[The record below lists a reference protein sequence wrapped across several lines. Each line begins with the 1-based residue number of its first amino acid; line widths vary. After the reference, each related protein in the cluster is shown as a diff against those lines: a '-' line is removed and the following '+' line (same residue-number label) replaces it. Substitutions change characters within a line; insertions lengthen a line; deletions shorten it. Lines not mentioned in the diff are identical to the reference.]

1 MTLPPEAIAGL
12 TGNINLGLKQSIEN
26 IQKVDRRNTKINAA
40 DLLVKQLAVQT
51 IVLATI
57 AQLLLAQVE
66 ETRIVVSH

>member
-1 MTLPPEAIAGL
+1 MSLPPEAIAGL

-26 IQKVDRRNTKINAA
+26 IQKVDPRNTKINAA

>member
-26 IQKVDRRNTKINAA
+26 IQKVDPHNTKTNAA

-66 ETRIVVSH
+66 ETRIVVPH

>member
-12 TGNINLGLKQSIEN
+12 TSNINLGLKQSVES
-26 IQKVDRRNTKINAA
+26 IQKIDPHNTKTNAA

-57 AQLLLAQVE
+57 AQLLLAQVG
-66 ETRIVVSH
+66 ETRIVMPH

>member
-26 IQKVDRRNTKINAA
+26 IQKVDPRNTKINAA

-66 ETRIVVSH
+66 ETRIVVPH

>member
-26 IQKVDRRNTKINAA
+26 IQKVDPHNTKINAA

-66 ETRIVVSH
+66 ETRIVVPH